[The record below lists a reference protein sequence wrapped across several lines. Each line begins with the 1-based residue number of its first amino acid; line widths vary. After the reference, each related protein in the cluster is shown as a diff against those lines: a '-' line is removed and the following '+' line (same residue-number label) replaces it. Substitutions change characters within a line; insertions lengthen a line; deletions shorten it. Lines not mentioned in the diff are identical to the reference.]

1 MKCSTSS
8 LLDNLNSFIIIIGHS
23 IKIIYDLES
32 IQSVSVV
39 LWNMSSITILVSVI
53 ISSLSPG

>member
-23 IKIIYDLES
+23 IKIIYDLGS
-32 IQSVSVV
+32 IQLVSVV
-39 LWNMSSITILVSVI
+39 LWNMSSITILSSVI
-53 ISSLSPG
+53 K